1 MGQITPLDKK
11 EVSQQMNK
19 RREHILAAVTAI
31 FLAMCLCLL
40 GCGGSGGNNS
50 PQMSSAQAAPSAE
63 PAAPAPEESYDYD
76 YGKDTSQIVS
86 NGSDGEAGGAP
97 QFDLPDTR
105 KVIRHANMELE
116 TKEFDPALS
125 GILQAV
131 ANAGGY
137 IESQDQGGGS
147 SYGSGRYRERY
158 ANINARVP
166 SAKLDEVIRSVG
178 GLCNVVTQSQSMDDI
193 TDRYYDAEA
202 HLTTLRVQE
211 ERLLEILSK
220 AEKLEDIITLESALS
235 DVRYQIESLT
245 ASLRRMD
252 SQVTYSF
259 LNLSLQEVVEY
270 QVMQEKPR
278 TFGERM
284 KEAYGDGIDDLVNG
298 LQSFAIW
305 LARVGPSLLVWI
317 AIILVIV
324 LIVRSVSRAN
334 AKRRADRGLPPRGN
348 APSTYTTNN
357 PQPQFQRYPQPPVQR
372 PPMTNGQPPVQTPQ
386 GTDTAQPGGEGTEAT
401 KEK

>member
-19 RREHILAAVTAI
+19 RREHILAAMTAI

-40 GCGGSGGNNS
+40 GCGGSGGNGS
-50 PQMSSAQAAPSAE
+50 PQMSSAPATPSPE

-147 SYGSGRYRERY
+147 SYGGGRYRERY

-166 SAKLDEVIRSVG
+166 SAKLDGVIRSVG

-220 AEKLEDIITLESALS
+220 AEKLEDIITLES
-235 DVRYQIESLT
+235 
-245 ASLRRMD
+245 
-252 SQVTYSF
+252 
-259 LNLSLQEVVEY
+259 
-270 QVMQEKPR
+270 
-278 TFGERM
+278 
-284 KEAYGDGIDDLVNG
+284 AYGDGIDDLVNG

-372 PPMTNGQPPVQTPQ
+372 PPMTNGQPPVQAPQ
-386 GTDTAQPGGEGTEAT
+386 STDTAQPGGEGTEET